1 MNIIKKHATNFK
13 RYGTKRNYTM
23 DSIEIHTIG
32 TAQNTAENVYNSMN
46 QSNPGGITHAIISS
60 DMDGL
65 ILEIL
70 PDDNVAWADAGYG
83 NHHSYTIEIC
93 ESDYMKYKPNSA
105 NYSIVNNAKFISD
118 ITRGYNNAVEYVAHK
133 CKQFGFNPMDK
144 LQNGLYR
151 VYSHQ
156 EANVN
161 GLASA
166 HVDPTH
172 LWPKIGKTMD
182 DFRNDVKK
190 TMGDSEVNI
199 KGIKVDDSNVEAISK
214 VVYGEAG
221 IIKSYNALL
230 AVAQCI
236 KDMLELGQFGKSIT
250 QVMEKNFS
258 AYGNKETT
266 DEARQAVYDVFVNG
280 KKRFPDAKIYQF
292 RSFKKYSDGNGNMD
306 AEKCADLLKKYEY
319 LGKDARNNEWGHLYF
334 GEKIKSEKQYV
345 VQAGKFESRENAE
358 RLVAELKK
366 DGFEAIIKE
375 E

>member
-1 MNIIKKHATNFK
+1 MNIIKKYATNFK
-13 RYGTKRNYTM
+13 RYGAKRNYAL

-32 TAQNTAENVYNSMN
+32 TAQNTAESVFNAMN
-46 QSNPGGITHAIISS
+46 QSNPGGIVHAIVAA
-60 DMDGL
+60 DEYDKV
-65 ILEIL
+65 LEIL
-70 PDDNVAWADAGYG
+70 PRDNIAWADGGYG
-83 NHHSYTIEIC
+83 NQHSYTIEVC
-93 ESDYMKYKPNSA
+93 ESDFMKYLPNSA
-105 NYSIVNNAKFISD
+105 NYTITNNERFLAD
-118 ITRGYNNAVEYVAHK
+118 ILRGYDNAVRYVALK
-133 CKQFGFNPMDK
+133 CKEFGFNPTDK
-144 LQNGLYR
+144 LPNGLYR

-156 EANVN
+156 EANAK
-161 GLASA
+161 GLATA

-172 LWPKIGKTMD
+172 IWPKIDKNMD
-182 DFRNDVKK
+182 TFRADVKAA
-190 TMGDSEVNI
+190 MGLSNVNI
-199 KGIKVDDSNVEAISK
+199 KGIKIDNSNVEAISK

-221 IIKSYNALL
+221 IIKSYDALI

-236 KDMLELGQFGKSIT
+236 KDMLDSEKFGKTIT
-250 QVMEKNFS
+250 DVMEKNFS
-258 AYGNKETT
+258 AFGNKETT

-280 KKRFPDAKIYQF
+280 EKRFTDAKIYQF

-366 DGFEAIIKE
+366 AGFEAIIKE